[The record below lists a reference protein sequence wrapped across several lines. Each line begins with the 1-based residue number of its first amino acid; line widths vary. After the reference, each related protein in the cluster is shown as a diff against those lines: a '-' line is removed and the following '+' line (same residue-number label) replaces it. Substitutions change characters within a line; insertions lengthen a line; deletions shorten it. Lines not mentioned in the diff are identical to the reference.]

1 METEFNETARVEAFS
16 DAVFAIAMTL
26 LVLELKIPHQGKDQP
41 GVLLQQLMDQR
52 SMYVAFLTSFVTIGI
67 MWIKHHR
74 LFTLIQR
81 RTHTLILLNLLLMLG
96 VTVVPFPTAVL
107 AQNLSDPL
115 DVKIA
120 ALFYNGWFAFIA
132 IMFNALWRY
141 ASSGGRLLAQSVDQ
155 RAVRA
160 QTRQFALLPLF
171 YLVAFAVAWINGPL
185 SIAISLSLALVLARQ
200 DEDELV
206 SAVAGQGRAVVGD
219 RPSQEVS
226 HLAQDLAARE
236 MPVPVVDRFQ
246 VVEVEEHDA
255 EVAAVA

>member
-1 METEFNETARVEAFS
+1 MRCAFAERRGRALMETEFNETARVEAFS

-132 IMFNALWRY
+132 LMFNALWRY

-185 SIAISLSLALVLARQ
+185 SIAISLSLALVLAMPGSRFGSGMSPKI
-200 DEDELV
+200 DELSG
-206 SAVAGQGRAVVGD
+206 SAGGA
-219 RPSQEVS
+219 
-226 HLAQDLAARE
+226 
-236 MPVPVVDRFQ
+236 
-246 VVEVEEHDA
+246 
-255 EVAAVA
+255 